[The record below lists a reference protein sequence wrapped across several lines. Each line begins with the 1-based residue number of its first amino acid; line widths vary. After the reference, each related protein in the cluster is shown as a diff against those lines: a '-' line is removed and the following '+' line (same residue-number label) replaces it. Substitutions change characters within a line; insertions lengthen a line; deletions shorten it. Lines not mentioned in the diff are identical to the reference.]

1 MRGLDS
7 AYSMLSLTT
16 RPLLIAR
23 SSTKR
28 SPSPPNAM
36 AAPFMRKPSTSSS
49 RTWSLSVKKKLEVAL
64 ARQARCC
71 CLGAALLVTGCA
83 NSTNDGVL
91 VDPLKQRLI
100 AREDVALQ
108 NLLFARIPAY
118 AYQGAGGSSFWDA
131 PYEGTAIEPPL
142 PDLSLLPEDLPPWDE
157 VEALLEA
164 GGP

>member
-1 MRGLDS
+1 
-7 AYSMLSLTT
+7 
-16 RPLLIAR
+16 
-23 SSTKR
+23 
-28 SPSPPNAM
+28 
-36 AAPFMRKPSTSSS
+36 MRKPSISS
-49 RTWSLSVKKKLEVAL
+49 RPTWLLSWKKAIKAAPTQARKCLLSVAL
-64 ARQARCC
+64 IASS
-71 CLGAALLVTGCA
+71 CA
-83 NSTNDGVL
+83 TSPQSDVL

-108 NLLFARIPAY
+108 NLLFARTPAY

-131 PYEGTAIEPPL
+131 PYDGTAIEPPL